1 MLPPPREPLL
11 CEPLPKL
18 ELLREGDELM
28 LREGALLR
36 EGEVLMLREG
46 ETLREVLP
54 MLCEGLVLRE
64 GVRSMLRCVAP
75 LSVR

>member
-11 CEPLPKL
+11 CEPLKP

-36 EGEVLMLREG
+36 EGEVLILREG
-46 ETLREVLP
+46 E
-54 MLCEGLVLRE
+54 VLRE
-64 GVRSMLRCVAP
+64 DEPML
-75 LSVR
+75 

>member
-1 MLPPPREPLL
+1 MLPPPRELLL
-11 CEPLPKL
+11 CEPPPKL

-28 LREGALLR
+28 LREGVLLREGALLMLR
-36 EGEVLMLREG
+36 EGEVL
-46 ETLREVLP
+46 REVVP

-64 GVRSMLRCVAP
+64 GVRSMLRWVAP